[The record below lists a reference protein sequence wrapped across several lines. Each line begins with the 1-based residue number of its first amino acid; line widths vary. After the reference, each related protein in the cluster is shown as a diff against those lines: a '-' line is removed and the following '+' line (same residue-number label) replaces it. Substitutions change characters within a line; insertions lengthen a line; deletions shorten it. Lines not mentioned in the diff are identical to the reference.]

1 MKRLIALLLSIL
13 MSFCVMSG
21 MSVAAADEAPSS
33 VMDILQELGAKNP
46 IIVPQTRSLEYGDN
60 LIKNPATIIEFSDTS
75 YAFLNDSG
83 EIIRIKRVDEIR
95 TQKNMRNASVSKFES
110 IDALKSYIEENL
122 IGDGYTL
129 VDEYYFSEETL
140 SLRYEKNIFSGAVD
154 RYDYVSVRIN
164 TSLNELETFYKVS
177 SGFQLKKDESV
188 ISEEKAI
195 AVANDILGTS
205 EKITN
210 IRLTTVKTNNYFK
223 NAVTEDD
230 LRLAYMVSTA
240 SSVVYVDAYT
250 AEVVGGDIYKAV
262 RGGAIGAIELSTSS
276 ASINLAKSTL
286 EDMGYTTTNKT
297 LSSQFA
303 IDVPPLLK
311 SAFYSCS
318 HGSATVISSKKNESD
333 GNRRFYYSDVPTGTY
348 KFVFLDAC
356 ETASTQWKNAFGISS
371 SSSDKAFL
379 GWTDTVGATASYNF
393 CVDFW
398 SYISS
403 NYTVYEAAQDAA
415 DSDASKPIQ
424 FTGDTDYNGYY

>member
-1 MKRLIALLLSIL
+1 MKRFIALLLSIL
-13 MSFCVMSG
+13 FSFCAIPGVS
-21 MSVAAADEAPSS
+21 AAAAQEIPTSAIE
-33 VMDILQELGAKNP
+33 ILQELGAQNP
-46 IIVPQTRSLEYGDN
+46 TVIPQTRVSSIGDN
-60 LIKNPATIIEFSDTS
+60 LVKNPATAIEFNDTS
-75 YAFLNDSG
+75 YAFLNETG
-83 EIIRIKRVDEIR
+83 EIIRIKRVNEIR
-95 TQKNMRNASVSKFES
+95 TQKNMRNTTSSKFES
-110 IDALKSYIEENL
+110 VDALKTYIENTL
-122 IGDGYTL
+122 IGDEYAL

-140 SLRYEKNIFSGAVD
+140 SLRYEKILLSDALD

-164 TSLNELETFYKVS
+164 TSLIELETFYKVN
-177 SGFQLKKDESV
+177 SGFQLATNANIIPK
-188 ISEEKAI
+188 EKAI
-195 AVANDILGTS
+195 AVANDILGTG
-205 EKITN
+205 EKITD
-210 IRLTTVKTNNYFK
+210 IRLATVKTNNHFK
-223 NAVTEDD
+223 NNVAEND

-262 RGGAIGAIELSTSS
+262 RGGAIGASELSTSS

-303 IDVPPLLK
+303 VDVPPLLK

-318 HGSATVISSKKNESD
+318 HGNATVISSRKNED
-333 GNRRFYYSDVPTGTY
+333 DENRRFYCSDVPSGTY

-356 ETASTQWKNAFGISS
+356 STASTQWKNAFGISS
-371 SSSDKAFL
+371 SSTNKAFL
-379 GWTDTVGATASYNF
+379 GWTDTVGTTASHNF

-403 NYTVYEAAQDAA
+403 TYTVYEAAQDAA
-415 DSDASKPIQ
+415 DNDASKPIQ

>member
-1 MKRLIALLLSIL
+1 MKRFIALLLSIL
-13 MSFCVMSG
+13 FSFCAIPGVS
-21 MSVAAADEAPSS
+21 AAAAQEIPTSAIE
-33 VMDILQELGAKNP
+33 ILQELGAQNP
-46 IIVPQTRSLEYGDN
+46 TVIPQTRVSSIGDN
-60 LIKNPATIIEFSDTS
+60 LVKNPATAIEFNDTS
-75 YAFLNDSG
+75 YAFLNETG
-83 EIIRIKRVDEIR
+83 EIIRIKRVNEIR
-95 TQKNMRNASVSKFES
+95 TQKNMRNTTSSKFES
-110 IDALKSYIEENL
+110 VDALKTYIENTL
-122 IGDGYTL
+122 IGDEYAL

-140 SLRYEKNIFSGAVD
+140 SLRYEKILLSDALD

-164 TSLNELETFYKVS
+164 TSLIELETFYKAN
-177 SGFQLKKDESV
+177 SGFQLATNANIIPK
-188 ISEEKAI
+188 EKAI
-195 AVANDILGTS
+195 AVANDILGTG
-205 EKITN
+205 EKITD
-210 IRLTTVKTNNYFK
+210 IRLATVKTNNHFK
-223 NAVTEDD
+223 NNVAEND

-262 RGGAIGAIELSTSS
+262 RGGAIGASELSTSS

-303 IDVPPLLK
+303 VDVPPLLK

-318 HGSATVISSKKNESD
+318 HGNATVISSRKNED
-333 GNRRFYYSDVPTGTY
+333 DENRRFYCSDVPSGTY

-356 ETASTQWKNAFGISS
+356 STASTQWKNAFGISS
-371 SSSDKAFL
+371 SSTNKAFL
-379 GWTDTVGATASYNF
+379 GWTDTVGTTASYNF

-403 NYTVYEAAQDAA
+403 TYTVYEAAQDAA
-415 DSDASKPIQ
+415 DNDASKPIQ

>member
-1 MKRLIALLLSIL
+1 MKRFLALFLAV
-13 MSFCVMSG
+13 VMSLCVVPSV
-21 MSVAAADEAPSS
+21 SVAAAEEVPSS
-33 VMDILQELGAKNP
+33 AIEILKELGAQNLTV
-46 IIVPQTRSLEYGDN
+46 VPKTRSSSIGDN
-60 LIKNPATIIEFSDTS
+60 LVKNPATAIEFNDTS
-75 YAFLNDSG
+75 YAFLDDNG
-83 EIIRIKRVDEIR
+83 EIIRIKRVNEIR
-95 TQKNMRNASVSKFES
+95 TQKNMRNATSSKFES
-110 IDALKSYIEENL
+110 VDALKIYIENTL
-122 IGDGYTL
+122 IGDEYDL

-140 SLRYEKNIFSGAVD
+140 SLRYEKILFSDALD

-164 TSLNELETFYKVS
+164 TSLIELETFYKVN
-177 SGFQLKKDESV
+177 SGFQLSTSANV
-188 ISEEKAI
+188 IPKEKAI
-195 AVANDILGTS
+195 VVANDILGTG
-205 EKITN
+205 EKITD
-210 IRLTTVKTNNYFK
+210 IRLATVKTNNHFK
-223 NAVTEDD
+223 NDVVEND

-262 RGGAIGAIELSTSS
+262 RGGAIGASELSTSS

-303 IDVPPLLK
+303 TDVPPLLK

-318 HGSATVISSKKNESD
+318 HGSATVISSRKNESD
-333 GNRRFYYSDVPTGTY
+333 ENRRFYYTNVPTGTY

-356 ETASTQWKNAFGISS
+356 STASTQWKNAFGISS
-371 SSSDKAFL
+371 SSTNKAFL
-379 GWTDTVGATASYNF
+379 GWTDTVGTTASYNF

-403 NYTVYEAAQDAA
+403 TYTVYEAAQDAA
-415 DSDASKPIQ
+415 DNDASKPIQ

>member
-1 MKRLIALLLSIL
+1 MKRFIALLLSIL
-13 MSFCVMSG
+13 MSLCVMPG
-21 MSVAAADEAPSS
+21 VSVAAAEEVPSS
-33 VMDILQELGAKNP
+33 AMDILQELGAQNP
-46 IIVPQTRSLEYGDN
+46 TVVSQTRSSNHGDN
-60 LIKNPATIIEFSDTS
+60 LVENPAATIEFNGTS
-75 YAFLNDSG
+75 YAFLDDSG

-110 IDALKSYIEENL
+110 IDVLKTYIEENL

-129 VDEYYFSEETL
+129 VDEYYFTEETL
-140 SLRYEKNIFSGAVD
+140 SLRYEKILFSGALD

-177 SGFQLKKDESV
+177 SGFQLENDASL

-195 AVANDILGTS
+195 AVANDILGKG
-205 EKITN
+205 EKITK

-262 RGGAIGAIELSTSS
+262 RGGAIGASELSTSS
-276 ASINLAKSTL
+276 VSINLAKSTL

-318 HGSATVISSKKNESD
+318 HGSATAISSRKNED
-333 GNRRFYYSDVPTGTY
+333 DANRRFYYSDVPTGTY

-356 ETASTQWKNAFGISS
+356 KTASTQWKNAFGISS
-371 SSSDKAFL
+371 SSSNKAFL
-379 GWTDTVGATASYNF
+379 GWTDTVGTTASYNF

-403 NYTVYEAAQDAA
+403 TYTVYEAAQDAA
-415 DSDASKPIQ
+415 DNDASKPIQ

>member
-1 MKRLIALLLSIL
+1 MKRFIALLLSIL
-13 MSFCVMSG
+13 FSFCAIPGVS
-21 MSVAAADEAPSS
+21 AAAAQEIPTSAIE
-33 VMDILQELGAKNP
+33 ILQELGAQNP
-46 IIVPQTRSLEYGDN
+46 TVIPQTRVSSIGDN
-60 LIKNPATIIEFSDTS
+60 LVKNPATAIEFNDTS
-75 YAFLNDSG
+75 YAFLNETG
-83 EIIRIKRVDEIR
+83 EIIRIKRVNEIR
-95 TQKNMRNASVSKFES
+95 TQKNMRNTTSSKFES
-110 IDALKSYIEENL
+110 VDALKTYIENTL
-122 IGDGYTL
+122 IGDEYAL

-140 SLRYEKNIFSGAVD
+140 SLRYEKILLSDALD

-164 TSLNELETFYKVS
+164 TSLIELETFYKVN
-177 SGFQLKKDESV
+177 SGFQLATNANIIPK
-188 ISEEKAI
+188 EKAI
-195 AVANDILGTS
+195 AVANDILGTG
-205 EKITN
+205 EKITD
-210 IRLTTVKTNNYFK
+210 IRLATVKTNNHFK
-223 NAVTEDD
+223 NNVAEND

-262 RGGAIGAIELSTSS
+262 RGGAIGASELSTSS

-303 IDVPPLLK
+303 VDVPPLLK

-318 HGSATVISSKKNESD
+318 HGNATVISSRKNED
-333 GNRRFYYSDVPTGTY
+333 DENRRFYCSDVPSGTY

-356 ETASTQWKNAFGISS
+356 STASTQWKNAFGISS
-371 SSSDKAFL
+371 SSTNKAFL
-379 GWTDTVGATASYNF
+379 GWTDTVGTTASYNF

-403 NYTVYEAAQDAA
+403 TYTVYEAAQDAA
-415 DSDASKPIQ
+415 DNDASKPIQ

>member
-1 MKRLIALLLSIL
+1 MKRFIALLLSIL
-13 MSFCVMSG
+13 MSLCIMPG
-21 MSVAAADEAPSS
+21 ISVAAAEEIPLS
-33 VMDILQELGAKNP
+33 VMDILQELGAQNLTV
-46 IIVPQTRSLEYGDN
+46 VPQTRSSDHGDN
-60 LIKNPATIIEFSDTS
+60 LVENPATTIEFSDTS
-75 YAFLNDSG
+75 YAFLDDNG

-110 IDALKSYIEENL
+110 IDALKTYIEENL

-140 SLRYEKNIFSGAVD
+140 SLRYEKILFSGALN

-177 SGFQLKKDESV
+177 SGFQLEKDASV

-195 AVANDILGTS
+195 AVANDILGTG
-205 EKITN
+205 ERITN
-210 IRLTTVKTNNYFK
+210 IRLATVKTNNYFE
-223 NAVTEDD
+223 NTVTEDA

-250 AEVVGGDIYKAV
+250 AEVVGRDIYKAV
-262 RGGAIGAIELSTSS
+262 RGGAIGASELSTSS
-276 ASINLAKSTL
+276 ASINLAKSSL
-286 EDMGYTTTNKT
+286 EDMGYTTTTK
-297 LSSQFA
+297 LPSSQFGT
-303 IDVPPLLK
+303 DVPSFLK

-318 HGSATVISSKKNESD
+318 HGNATMISSRKDLDDE
-333 GNRRFYYSDVPTGTY
+333 NRAFYSSDVPTGTY

-371 SSSDKAFL
+371 SSTNKAFL
-379 GWTDTVGATASYNF
+379 GWTETVTTTASYNF

-403 NYTVYEAAQDAA
+403 TYTVYEAAQDAA
-415 DSDASKPIQ
+415 DNDANKPIQ

>member
-1 MKRLIALLLSIL
+1 MKRFIALLLSIL
-13 MSFCVMSG
+13 FSFCAIPGVS
-21 MSVAAADEAPSS
+21 AAAAQEIPTSAIE
-33 VMDILQELGAKNP
+33 ILQELGAQNP
-46 IIVPQTRSLEYGDN
+46 TVIPQTRVSSIGDN
-60 LIKNPATIIEFSDTS
+60 LVKNPATAIEFNDTS
-75 YAFLNDSG
+75 YAFLNETG
-83 EIIRIKRVDEIR
+83 EIIRIKRVNEIR
-95 TQKNMRNASVSKFES
+95 TQKNMRNTTSSKFES
-110 IDALKSYIEENL
+110 VDALKTYIENTL
-122 IGDGYTL
+122 IGDEYAL

-140 SLRYEKNIFSGAVD
+140 SLRYEKILLSDALD

-164 TSLNELETFYKVS
+164 TSLIELETYYKVN
-177 SGFQLKKDESV
+177 SGFQLATNANIIPK
-188 ISEEKAI
+188 EKAI
-195 AVANDILGTS
+195 AVANDILGTG
-205 EKITN
+205 EKITD
-210 IRLTTVKTNNYFK
+210 IRLATVKTNNHFK
-223 NAVTEDD
+223 NNVAEND

-262 RGGAIGAIELSTSS
+262 RGGAIGASELSTSS

-303 IDVPPLLK
+303 VDVPPLLK

-318 HGSATVISSKKNESD
+318 HGNATVISSRKNED
-333 GNRRFYYSDVPTGTY
+333 DENRRFYCSDVPSGTY

-356 ETASTQWKNAFGISS
+356 STASTQWKNAFGISS
-371 SSSDKAFL
+371 SSTNKAFL
-379 GWTDTVGATASYNF
+379 GWTDTVGTTASYNF

-403 NYTVYEAAQDAA
+403 TYTVYEAAQDAA
-415 DSDASKPIQ
+415 DNDASKPIQ

>member
-1 MKRLIALLLSIL
+1 MKRFIALLLSIL
-13 MSFCVMSG
+13 FSFCAIPGVS
-21 MSVAAADEAPSS
+21 AAAAQEIPTSAIE
-33 VMDILQELGAKNP
+33 ILQELGAQNP
-46 IIVPQTRSLEYGDN
+46 TVIPQTRVSSIGDN
-60 LIKNPATIIEFSDTS
+60 LVKNPATAIEFNDTS
-75 YAFLNDSG
+75 YAFLNETG
-83 EIIRIKRVDEIR
+83 EIIRIKRVNEIR
-95 TQKNMRNASVSKFES
+95 TQKNMRNTTRSKFES
-110 IDALKSYIEENL
+110 VDALKTYIENTL
-122 IGDGYTL
+122 IGDEYAL

-140 SLRYEKNIFSGAVD
+140 SLRYEKILLSDALD

-164 TSLNELETFYKVS
+164 TSLIELETFYKVN
-177 SGFQLKKDESV
+177 SGFQLATNANIIPK
-188 ISEEKAI
+188 EKAI
-195 AVANDILGTS
+195 AVANDILGTG
-205 EKITN
+205 EKITD
-210 IRLTTVKTNNYFK
+210 IRLATVKTNNHFK
-223 NAVTEDD
+223 NNVAEND

-262 RGGAIGAIELSTSS
+262 RGGAIGASELSTSS

-303 IDVPPLLK
+303 VDVPPLLK

-318 HGSATVISSKKNESD
+318 HGNATVISSRKNED
-333 GNRRFYYSDVPTGTY
+333 DENRRFYCSDVPSGTY

-356 ETASTQWKNAFGISS
+356 STASTQWKNAFGISS
-371 SSSDKAFL
+371 SSTNKAFL
-379 GWTDTVGATASYNF
+379 GWTDTVGTTASYNF

-403 NYTVYEAAQDAA
+403 TYTVYEAAQDAA
-415 DSDASKPIQ
+415 DNDASKPIQ

>member
-1 MKRLIALLLSIL
+1 MKRFIALLLSIL
-13 MSFCVMSG
+13 FSFCAIPGVS
-21 MSVAAADEAPSS
+21 AAAQEIPTSAIE
-33 VMDILQELGAKNP
+33 ILQELGAQNP
-46 IIVPQTRSLEYGDN
+46 TVIPQTRVSSIGDN
-60 LIKNPATIIEFSDTS
+60 LVKNPATAIEFNDTS
-75 YAFLNDSG
+75 YAFLNETG
-83 EIIRIKRVDEIR
+83 EIIRIKRVNEIR
-95 TQKNMRNASVSKFES
+95 TQKNMRNTTSSKFES
-110 IDALKSYIEENL
+110 VDALKTYIENTL
-122 IGDGYTL
+122 IGDEYAL

-140 SLRYEKNIFSGAVD
+140 SLRYEKILLSDALD

-164 TSLNELETFYKVS
+164 TSLIELETFYKVN
-177 SGFQLKKDESV
+177 SGFQLATNANIIPK
-188 ISEEKAI
+188 EKAI
-195 AVANDILGTS
+195 AVANDILGTG
-205 EKITN
+205 EKITD
-210 IRLTTVKTNNYFK
+210 IRLATVKTNNHFK
-223 NAVTEDD
+223 NNVAEND

-262 RGGAIGAIELSTSS
+262 RGGAIGASELSTSS

-303 IDVPPLLK
+303 VDVPPLLK

-318 HGSATVISSKKNESD
+318 HGNATVISSRKNED
-333 GNRRFYYSDVPTGTY
+333 DENRRFYCSDVPSGTY

-356 ETASTQWKNAFGISS
+356 STASTQWKNAFGISS
-371 SSSDKAFL
+371 SSTNKAFL
-379 GWTDTVGATASYNF
+379 GWTDTVGTTASYNF

-403 NYTVYEAAQDAA
+403 TYTVYEAAQDAA
-415 DSDASKPIQ
+415 DNDASKPIQ